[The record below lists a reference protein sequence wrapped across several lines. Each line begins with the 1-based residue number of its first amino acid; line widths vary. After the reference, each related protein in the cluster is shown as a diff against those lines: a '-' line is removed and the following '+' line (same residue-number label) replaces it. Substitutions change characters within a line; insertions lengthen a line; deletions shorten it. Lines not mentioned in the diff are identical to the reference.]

1 MAATRA
7 REPTCVLRF
16 WKPYGVLSQFTDPEG
31 RPTLAQYIPV
41 RNVYSAGRLDYDSE
55 GLLLLTNSGALIAR
69 LTNPRYAHPK
79 TYLVQVERV
88 PSEADLD
95 QLRRGIQLKDGLT
108 RPAQVRLLET
118 PPDLPER
125 TPPIRYRANVPTAW
139 LRITLTEGRK
149 RQVRRMTAAI
159 GHPTLR
165 LVRVAIGN
173 ITLDGL
179 RPGEYRALS
188 PAQIAALWRAL
199 RRANR

>member
-7 REPTCVLRF
+7 PEPTYVLRF
-16 WKPYGVLSQFTDPEG
+16 WKPYGVLTQFTDSEG
-31 RPTLAQYIPV
+31 RPTLAEYIPV

-55 GLLLLTNSGALIAR
+55 GLLLLTNNGALIAR
-69 LTNPRYAHPK
+69 LTDPRYAHPK

-95 QLRRGIQLKDGLT
+95 QLRRGVQLKDGLT
-108 RPAQVRLLET
+108 RPAQVRLLEA

-159 GHPTLR
+159 GYPTLR
-165 LVRVAIGN
+165 LVRVAIGD

-199 RRANR
+199 RRTKR

>member
-7 REPTCVLRF
+7 PEPTRVLRF
-16 WKPYGVLSQFTDPEG
+16 WKPYGVLTQFTDPEG
-31 RPTLAQYIPV
+31 RPTLADYIPV
-41 RNVYSAGRLDYDSE
+41 KDVYSVGRLDFDSE
-55 GLLLLTNSGALIAR
+55 GLLLLTNNGKLIAR
-69 LTNPRYAHPK
+69 LTHPRYAHPK

-95 QLRRGIQLKDGLT
+95 RLRAGIQLKDGLT
-108 RPAQVRLLET
+108 RPAKVRLLET

-139 LRITLTEGRK
+139 LQITLTEGRK
-149 RQVRRMTAAI
+149 RQIRRMTAAI
-159 GHPTLR
+159 GYPTLR

-179 RPGEYRALS
+179 RVGEYRALS
-188 PAQIAALWRAL
+188 PAQIAALWRSL
-199 RRANR
+199 RQTNR

>member
-7 REPTCVLRF
+7 PEPTHVLRF
-16 WKPYGVLSQFTDPEG
+16 WKPYGVLTQFTDPEG
-31 RPTLAQYIPV
+31 RPTLAEYIPV

-55 GLLLLTNSGALIAR
+55 GLLLLTNNGALIAR
-69 LTNPRYAHPK
+69 LTNPRHAHPK

-95 QLRRGIQLKDGLT
+95 QLRRGVQLKDGLT

-159 GHPTLR
+159 GYPTLR
-165 LVRVAIGN
+165 LVRVAIGD

-188 PAQIAALWRAL
+188 SAQIAALWRAL
-199 RRANR
+199 RRTKR